1 MGPQDP
7 GQVRGWPGLSPA
19 LDLPSVPLCAGD
31 CEDTYCVIF
40 TVSVQE
46 ASFRMF
52 LIVFL
57 KEITLNNKEIVR

>member
-1 MGPQDP
+1 MRPQDP
-7 GQVRGWPGLSPA
+7 GQVGGWPGLSPA
-19 LDLPSVPLCAGD
+19 LGLPMVLLCADGYGA
-31 CEDTYCVIF
+31 TYCIIF

-57 KEITLNNKEIVR
+57 KEVTFNDKEIVR